1 MERFYDG
8 NMIEDDRYAAG
19 VIPALYIGRIAQV
32 ERGAWPM
39 AFWDK
44 YGRDSDHLREY
55 TKLARSD
62 DGFEQY
68 LAEQVFNAQVAA

>member
-1 MERFYDG
+1 
-8 NMIEDDRYAAG
+8 
-19 VIPALYIGRIAQV
+19 
-32 ERGAWPM
+32 M

-62 DGFEQY
+62 DGFKQY